1 MAREVSRLVFSGGG
15 GLMSQVEIN
24 RRQVSTQAGP
34 HGDRLAGYTDDV
46 GGRD

>member
-1 MAREVSRLVFSGGG
+1 
-15 GLMSQVEIN
+15 MSQVEIN

-46 GGRD
+46 GGRDRQALGMFITYIRQNVD